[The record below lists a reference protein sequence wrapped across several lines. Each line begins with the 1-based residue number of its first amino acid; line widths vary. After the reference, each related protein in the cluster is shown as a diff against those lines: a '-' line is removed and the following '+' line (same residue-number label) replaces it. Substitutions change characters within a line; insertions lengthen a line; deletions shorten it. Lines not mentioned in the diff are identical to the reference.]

1 MSRVTPWVGSALV
14 VLLGFVAAAHAEDTK
29 EELKQ
34 LDTLQG
40 YDQLRDEKSIK
51 KDIENVPNQPI
62 ETLIIWSDAKPT
74 SGAAPLAVSFT
85 ADPPE
90 GVSGAVYAWQF
101 GDGTSASG
109 QSVSHTF
116 SKPGVYRVIL
126 KVSNASGALGED
138 EQRIKVMK

>member
-1 MSRVTPWVGSALV
+1 MSRVKPWVGSALV

-29 EELKQ
+29 EERKQ

-51 KDIENVPNQPI
+51 KEIENVPNRPI
-62 ETLIIWSDAKPT
+62 ETLIIFSEAKPT
-74 SGAAPLAVSFT
+74 SGAAPLAVSFS
-85 ADPPE
+85 ADPPQ
-90 GVSGAVYAWQF
+90 GVSDAAYAWQF

-116 SKPGVYRVIL
+116 SKPGIYRVLL
-126 KVSNASGALGED
+126 KVSNASGALGDD
-138 EQRIKVMK
+138 EQRIKVTK

>member
-1 MSRVTPWVGSALV
+1 MSRIKPWVGVAAV
-14 VLLGFVAAAHAEDTK
+14 VLLAFVAAARAEDTK

-51 KDIENVPNQPI
+51 KDIENIPNQHI
-62 ETLIIWSDAKPT
+62 ETLIIWSEAKPT
-74 SGAAPLAVSFT
+74 NGPAPLAVSFT

-90 GVSGAVYAWQF
+90 GVSDAVYAWQF
-101 GDGTSASG
+101 GDGTNASG

-116 SKPGVYRVIL
+116 SQPGVYRVML

-138 EQRIKVMK
+138 